1 MRGPTVIADAYSVMY
16 RIGPQH
22 ASVPN
27 AAAAA
32 ALRMLSR
39 VQTTERTII
48 SLSTHHNLHSLCEE
62 LTYCLRPFVETAV
75 RADAQVP
82 IMTDDVGGGRGF
94 TL

>member
-1 MRGPTVIADAYSVMY
+1 MLVCLMPSPPPPYECC
-16 RIGPQH
+16 H
-22 ASVPN
+22 AFRRPKEQS
-27 AAAAA
+27 
-32 ALRMLSR
+32 
-39 VQTTERTII
+39 

-62 LTYCLRPFVETAV
+62 LTYCLRPFVETAA

>member
-1 MRGPTVIADAYSVMY
+1 
-16 RIGPQH
+16 
-22 ASVPN
+22 
-27 AAAAA
+27 
-32 ALRMLSR
+32 MLSR

-48 SLSTHHNLHSLCEE
+48 YSTHHNLHSLCEE
-62 LTYCLRPFVETAV
+62 LTYYPRPLVETAA